1 MAFTKGNSLSTGRP
15 KGSKNNTTREVKSLL
30 NELLFNKEQLLED
43 WNGMDLRER
52 SEFRIRMAK
61 YVIPEIKEGFSSQ
74 GDSNSNELMLEAN
87 DLEIAILKDIEDARK
102 IQ

>member
-1 MAFTKGNSLSTGRP
+1 
-15 KGSKNNTTREVKSLL
+15 
-30 NELLFNKEQLLED
+30 
-43 WNGMDLRER
+43 
-52 SEFRIRMAK
+52 MAK
-61 YVIPEIKEGFSSQ
+61 YVIPEIKEGFGSQ

>member
-1 MAFTKGNSLSTGRP
+1 VVYS
-15 KGSKNNTTREVKSLL
+15 
-30 NELLFNKEQLLED
+30 
-43 WNGMDLRER
+43 R

-61 YVIPEIKEGFSSQ
+61 YVIPEIKEGFGSL